1 MRPTAAHLGAVAR
14 AEAVKLLSRRLVR
27 VALVFSGLVGLVGP
41 LALRAAQAVT
51 VEVSGG
57 APMPALDPTAPLG
70 LQWALEIRNFFFF
83 RVFLVMAAAV
93 GFAAELRA
101 HTLREELLHPLPR
114 WALLAGR
121 LAALALFAALGAGIT
136 WLVASVTG
144 LVLFGAAGA
153 WGPVAAGYLAT
164 VLTDVGFVA
173 TVLAAAVLL
182 RSVAATVGGMILVV
196 VLDRFLGWSLS
207 FAALL
212 AERDALPEALRFA
225 VHARPWLPSSAWGAW
240 SGYAAR
246 ADWQWESFV
255 ALALY
260 TALSWLVAERVFRRM
275 DVP

>member
-1 MRPTAAHLGAVAR
+1 MRPAAAHLGSVAR

-27 VALVFSGLVGLVGP
+27 VALVFCALVGLLGP

-51 VEVSGG
+51 VEVSG
-57 APMPALDPTAPLG
+57 APVPALDPTAPLG

-83 RVFLVMAAAV
+83 RVFLVMATAV
-93 GFAAELRA
+93 SFAAELRA

-114 WALLAGR
+114 WVLLAGR
-121 LAALALFAALGAGIT
+121 LVALALFATLGAGVT

-144 LVLFGAAGA
+144 LLLFGGSGA
-153 WGPVAAGYLAT
+153 WGPPAAGYLAT
-164 VLTDVGFVA
+164 VLTDVGFVV

-182 RSVAATVGGMILVV
+182 RSVAATIGGMILVV

-212 AERDALPEALRFA
+212 AQQGALPEGLRLA
-225 VHARPWLPSSAWGAW
+225 VEARPWLPSSAWGAW

-255 ALALY
+255 ALAVY
-260 TALSWLVAERVFRRM
+260 TALSWVVAEQVFRRM